1 MVQNIPCYNNSYI
14 EKVAKRANNKIVSE
28 ENKIVKTDIEHI
40 NDPNEEV
47 VNAEAEKFL
56 LLFEKTFSEHHENIL
71 KEEKNGE
78 KNDNLECEDGIV
90 GNILT
95 KIAKKIRETIH
106 SELNSEKESNAT
118 KFLKIIDSFFDSI
131 FDSKQNGKN

>member
-1 MVQNIPCYNNSYI
+1 M
-14 EKVAKRANNKIVSE
+14 EK
-28 ENKIVKTDIEHI
+28 
-40 NDPNEEV
+40 
-47 VNAEAEKFL
+47 
-56 LLFEKTFSEHHENIL
+56 
-71 KEEKNGE
+71 

-106 SELNSEKESNAT
+106 SEVNSEKESNAT
-118 KFLKIIDSFFDSI
+118 KFLKIIDSFFHSI